1 VVREI
6 VTKGA
11 FYWLRTPKSSVDL
24 RNDEWV
30 LAAIRFLLAA
40 CALIYLVYP
49 ASASGAKS
57 HVFILLAY
65 ICYSCL
71 VAAALI
77 CLPVLPQSFQ
87 IYLHCLDLVWAAVL
101 TGLVSWP
108 AIEFA
113 ALFYVIAIAVLR
125 WGFWEAILTLIAYS
139 ALVFIKFQGHEMAT
153 PLLWAPMG
161 GIKLS
166 PGLFPEIGM
175 ILMIGLLAE
184 TRSMRSVT
192 LAMARIHK
200 GFRMKSG
207 LNQAMRDI
215 GSEAL
220 QLYGATQIL
229 VTIQDGRRSRTML
242 YRVSDP
248 NRVLQSREL
257 RTNQHP
263 EYLFPQPGTSIRFA
277 VGHAT
282 GRKRPRCLVLENGT
296 IRKAH
301 EENLVPEEFPA
312 AHPFRLLLATAFAL
326 DKDWVARVYLID
338 PSRIFGGRAALRHL
352 ASSILHIA
360 PMLHSLF
367 MVGRLTQK
375 AKVAANSQVAREL
388 HDGII
393 QSLSLINMQIED
405 LKHHAGDALHQQAP
419 RLDRIQQGIQQE
431 ITALR
436 DLTHHLRTLELD
448 SGNLLSFLAGMT
460 VKFQSESGIAAQFLS
475 DMKEVPLP
483 SSACVELA
491 RIAQEGLINVRKHSK
506 ASEAYV
512 RLNRRNGSL
521 VLSILDNGQG
531 FAFSGRRT
539 HEELQNSGEGPII
552 LMERA
557 DSIGAKVTIESY
569 PNSGACIEVV
579 VPCT

>member
-1 VVREI
+1 MVRAI
-6 VTKGA
+6 ITKGA

-40 CALIYLVYP
+40 CALIYLAHP
-49 ASASGAKS
+49 ASGSGTKS

-65 ICYSCL
+65 LCYSCL

-77 CLPVLPQSFQ
+77 YLAVLPPSFQ
-87 IYLHCLDLVWAAVL
+87 IYLHCMDLVWAAML
-101 TGLVSWP
+101 TGLVPWP
-108 AIEFA
+108 AIEYA
-113 ALFYVIAIAVLR
+113 ALFYVLAIAVLR
-125 WGFWEAILTLIAYS
+125 WGFWEAILTLISYS
-139 ALVFIKFQGHEMAT
+139 ALVFIKSQGHEMGT
-153 PLLWAPMG
+153 PLLWGPMG
-161 GIKLS
+161 GMRLS

-192 LAMARIHK
+192 LAMARIQK
-200 GFRMKSG
+200 GFQMKSG

-215 GSEAL
+215 GCEAL

-229 VTIQDGRRSRTML
+229 ITIQDRRRNRTML

-248 NRVLQSREL
+248 SRVLHSREL
-257 RTNQHP
+257 QTNKHP
-263 EYLFPQPGTSIRFA
+263 EYLFPQPGISIRFG
-277 VGHAT
+277 VGHAS
-282 GRKRPRCLVLENGT
+282 GRKRPRCLVLENGK

-301 EENLVPEEFPA
+301 EESLVPEEFPA

-326 DKDWVARVYLID
+326 DEDWVARVYVID

-360 PMLHSLF
+360 PMLHNLF
-367 MVGRLTQK
+367 MVGRLTEK
-375 AKVAANSQVAREL
+375 AKMAASSHVAREL
-388 HDGII
+388 HDGAI

-405 LKHHAGDALHQQAP
+405 LKHHAGDALHQEAA

-436 DLTHHLRTLELD
+436 DLTHHLRELELD
-448 SGNLLSFLAGMT
+448 SGSVLSFLAGMA
-460 VKFQSESGIAAQFLS
+460 VKFQVESGIATRFLS

-483 SSACVELA
+483 PAQCVELA
-491 RIAQEGLINVRKHSK
+491 RIAQEGLINVRKHSR
-506 ASEAYV
+506 ASEVYV

-521 VLSILDNGQG
+521 VLSIIDNGRG
-531 FAFSGRRT
+531 FGFSGRRS
-539 HEELQNSGEGPII
+539 HEELQFSGEGPRI
-552 LMERA
+552 LLERA
-557 DSIGAKVTIESY
+557 ALIGGRVAIESAE
-569 PNSGACIEVV
+569 NSGAHVEVV
-579 VPCT
+579 IPCN